1 MGIEENLGRIADS
14 LERIAS
20 AQEENVKINAA
31 YKKFLVE
38 RDARRIMADGGVQD
52 DPVSAYV
59 SDMGAPADPQPQ
71 VENVLADAQVE
82 VPAPASVA
90 EAPSGPV
97 ITQEMILAA
106 AHVAANPV
114 ALTALGKD
122 LTFDVLK
129 MELLARGHAYK
140 KGTKTTTLQKEW
152 DKYKHEPIIGA
163 KPTPITLAEPQ
174 NDVNPAGYAP
184 SLTEASANVE
194 PAPAPA
200 SAPAAAPDDLFAL
213 PQEAPAVRVYDK
225 AGAIAE
231 IQKTFGKPDETHDE
245 AQALE
250 RDREIVLNALKTV
263 GYQSFGQLSLDDTDK
278 ATAIVLAYER
288 LKGITHA

>member
-106 AHVAANPV
+106 AQVSAAPT

-163 KPTPITLAEPQ
+163 KPTPVTLAEPQ

-184 SLTEASANVE
+184 SLTEAPAKVE

-213 PQEAPAVRVYDK
+213 PQEAPAN
-225 AGAIAE
+225 AE
-231 IQKTFGKPDETHDE
+231 PMTAQEAFERIQRTYMKPEGKPEDECKFDQE
-245 AQALE
+245 CMRKALE
-250 RDREIVLNALKTV
+250 RVGARYFKQVPEGQFEIVVAE
-263 GYQSFGQLSLDDTDK
+263 
-278 ATAIVLAYER
+278 YER

>member
-106 AHVAANPV
+106 AHVSAAPT

-163 KPTPITLAEPQ
+163 KPAPSPLEEPH
-174 NDVNPAGYAP
+174 DVNPIGYAP
-184 SLTEASANVE
+184 SLTEAPAKVE
-194 PAPAPA
+194 SAPA
-200 SAPAAAPDDLFAL
+200 SAPAPAPVADLFAF
-213 PQEAPAVRVYDK
+213 PQEAPAN
-225 AGAIAE
+225 AE
-231 IQKTFGKPDETHDE
+231 PMTAQEAFERIQRTYMKPEGKPEDECKFDQE
-245 AQALE
+245 CMRKALE
-250 RDREIVLNALKTV
+250 RVGARYFKQVPEGQFEIVVAE
-263 GYQSFGQLSLDDTDK
+263 
-278 ATAIVLAYER
+278 YER

>member
-82 VPAPASVA
+82 APAPASVA
-90 EAPSGPV
+90 EAPSGPI
-97 ITQEMILAA
+97 ITQEMVLAA
-106 AHVAANPV
+106 AHVSAAPT

-184 SLTEASANVE
+184 SLTEAPAKVE
-194 PAPAPA
+194 SAPAP
-200 SAPAAAPDDLFAL
+200 APAAAPDDLFTI
-213 PQEAPAVRVYDK
+213 PQGAPSVRVFNK
-225 AGAIAE
+225 AEAIAE

-263 GYQSFGQLSLDDTDK
+263 GYQSFGQLSADDTDK
-278 ATAIVLAYER
+278 ATAIVLAYES

>member
-106 AHVAANPV
+106 AHVSAAPT

-163 KPTPITLAEPQ
+163 KPTPVTLAEPQ

-184 SLTEASANVE
+184 SLTEA
-194 PAPAPA
+194 PAPASA
-200 SAPAAAPDDLFAL
+200 SAPAAAPADLFEF
-213 PQEAPAVRVYDK
+213 PQEAPAAKEPMTKEEAFTRLQLTYHK
-225 AGAIAE
+225 PE
-231 IQKTFGKPDETHDE
+231 GKSKEECEFDTECMRK
-245 AQALE
+245 ALE
-250 RDREIVLNALKTV
+250 RVGATIFSQVKEGQFEIVVAE
-263 GYQSFGQLSLDDTDK
+263 
-278 ATAIVLAYER
+278 YER
-288 LKGITHA
+288 LKGIAHA